1 MAADGPHRAAGIVA
15 MNLPDRL
22 LALAGDPL
30 AKPCRAGPRRAGW
43 AVLLLV
49 SACQA
54 QPVAP
59 AAVPA
64 VPPVVSAAV
73 SPAVSPISVPADE
86 AALLAKLRAEIGDAR
101 CTADTQCRT
110 LGVGH
115 KACGG
120 PLQWWAWS
128 TMTARG
134 ERLQAWA
141 DELAALQKRRQEA
154 SGMVSNC
161 LYVADP
167 GAGCPAHR
175 CVLRSGAAANAR

>member
-1 MAADGPHRAAGIVA
+1 
-15 MNLPDRL
+15 MNLPDRW

-30 AKPCRAGPRRAGW
+30 TTLHPARLRLAAWAAG
-43 AVLLLV
+43 VLLV

-59 AAVPA
+59 A
-64 VPPVVSAAV
+64 
-73 SPAVSPISVPADE
+73 DE
-86 AALLAKLRAEIGDAR
+86 AALLARLRDEIGDAR
-101 CTADTQCRT
+101 CSADSQCRT

-120 PLQWWAWS
+120 PQQWWAWS
-128 TMTARG
+128 IVSARG

-141 DELAALQKRRQEA
+141 DELAALQKQRQEA
-154 SGMVSNC
+154 SGMQSNC

-167 GAGCPAHR
+167 GAVCQAQR
-175 CVLRSGAAANAR
+175 CVLRSSAAGNAR

>member
-1 MAADGPHRAAGIVA
+1 MAADGPHRATGIAA

-22 LALAGDPL
+22 LALTSDPL
-30 AKPCRAGPRRAGW
+30 TTLCRTGLRRAGW

-59 AAVPA
+59 AAAPA
-64 VPPVVSAAV
+64 VPPVVSPMSA
-73 SPAVSPISVPADE
+73 PADE
-86 AALLAKLRAEIGDAR
+86 TALLARLRTEIGDAR

-120 PLQWWAWS
+120 PQQWWAWS
-128 TMTARG
+128 TLTARG

-141 DELAALQKRRQEA
+141 DELAALQKQRQEA
-154 SGMVSNC
+154 SGMLSNC

-167 GAGCPAHR
+167 GAVCQAQR